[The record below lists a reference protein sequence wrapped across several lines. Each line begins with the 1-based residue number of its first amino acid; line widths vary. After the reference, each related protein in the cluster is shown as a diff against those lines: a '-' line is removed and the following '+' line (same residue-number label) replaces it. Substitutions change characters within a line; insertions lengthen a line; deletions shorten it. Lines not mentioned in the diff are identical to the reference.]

1 MPRPKRDGTPAQ
13 APNKRKLSALFINK
27 IQPRERTFLIW
38 DSHQKVSRSRCFRAA
53 RKAGSASIVAMVDR
67 ADITSASRTR
77 WGWTMHASS

>member
-38 DSHQKVSRSRCFRAA
+38 DSHQKGLALSVLPSGKKSWKCIYRRNGRP
-53 RKAGSASIVAMVDR
+53 R
-67 ADITSASRTR
+67 
-77 WGWTMHASS
+77 